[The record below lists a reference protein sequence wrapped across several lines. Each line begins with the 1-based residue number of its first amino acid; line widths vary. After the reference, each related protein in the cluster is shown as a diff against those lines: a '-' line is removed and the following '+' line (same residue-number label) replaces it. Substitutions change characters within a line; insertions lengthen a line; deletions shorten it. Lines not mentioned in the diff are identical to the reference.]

1 MYITITSVSR
11 ATSPASVSTITSGD
25 SFSTITSSNFS
36 SDFDPFLNYKIFTN
50 SRITINM
57 DNPSEQIPSISQFE
71 EDFDNLSKLVDEKNK
86 NMDNFNQNLIDVVN
100 NDYNGNINFIN
111 EGMNQDSSAI
121 VSPREEERTKE
132 SQNKFQQN
140 DDNFNNEVTKF
151 NDNQSTMST
160 LEEQKSS
167 DDPITLPQ
175 AEQIANMLIDINNN
189 KITSNNIFSSNNEND
204 ITCNTLV
211 LPKPNT
217 SSTFDDTLDN
227 RNLISEN
234 IVLDNY
240 NKMQSFDVRNGN
252 DLILSYIDKDNME
265 IQQEDDEI
273 CLKRD
278 NEINK
283 ESTNNE
289 FNNDNN
295 NERKEIV
302 DIKTK
307 VKQEYGRITLALKD
321 QLALYNKFREV
332 IPENVRKQVEN
343 TVGVISFTYHQPNQT
358 DGVHVTSDDPMGES
372 IPQENDSDF
381 LSSTESNSSEQNQVK
396 VKKSTRTMN
405 GYNYYIKKQFKKS
418 KNKSRKARDVISSSA
433 KKWLELPANI
443 KKHYQSKAK
452 LGREK
457 VSVKQ
462 NRLYGR
468 KNQQPRQP
476 RIDTPGEN
484 ESEVL
489 AVVIPI
495 DSELRYKFQ

>member
-1 MYITITSVSR
+1 
-11 ATSPASVSTITSGD
+11 
-25 SFSTITSSNFS
+25 
-36 SDFDPFLNYKIFTN
+36 
-50 SRITINM
+50 
-57 DNPSEQIPSISQFE
+57 
-71 EDFDNLSKLVDEKNK
+71 
-86 NMDNFNQNLIDVVN
+86 
-100 NDYNGNINFIN
+100 
-111 EGMNQDSSAI
+111 
-121 VSPREEERTKE
+121 
-132 SQNKFQQN
+132 
-140 DDNFNNEVTKF
+140 
-151 NDNQSTMST
+151 
-160 LEEQKSS
+160 
-167 DDPITLPQ
+167 
-175 AEQIANMLIDINNN
+175 
-189 KITSNNIFSSNNEND
+189 
-204 ITCNTLV
+204 
-211 LPKPNT
+211 
-217 SSTFDDTLDN
+217 
-227 RNLISEN
+227 
-234 IVLDNY
+234 
-240 NKMQSFDVRNGN
+240 MQSFDVRNGN

-433 KKWLELPANI
+433 KKWLELPAI
-443 KKHYQSKAK
+443 KSKTWTGKSFREAK
-452 LGREK
+452 
-457 VSVKQ
+457 
-462 NRLYGR
+462 
-468 KNQQPRQP
+468 
-476 RIDTPGEN
+476 
-484 ESEVL
+484 
-489 AVVIPI
+489 
-495 DSELRYKFQ
+495 